1 MSKSLEDQV
10 IALAGL
16 FQATRVVR
24 QIATT
29 GNSDSDDLT
38 TALNSVLEMTP
49 SKTIA
54 VYGTLPQLEHGL
66 EMLKG
71 YFGGQAAK
79 EDIEVTRYI
88 ASIIHLERQL
98 SKNKEMLDLIKNSIM
113 RIQQQSQHFP
123 PPHENIIAAIAD
135 LYSNSISQ
143 LNPKIVVH
151 GEEEYLSVNVNA
163 NKVRALLFAAIRA
176 AVLWRQCGGNRWH
189 FIIHKSKIQRCAVN
203 LLEQVRNTPLSPTIE
218 ED

>member
-1 MSKSLEDQV
+1 MSKTLEDQV

-16 FQATRVVR
+16 FQATRLVR

-29 GNSDSDDLT
+29 GNCDSDDLET
-38 TALNSVLEMTP
+38 SLHSILATSPGN
-49 SKTIA
+49 TIA
-54 VYGTLPQLEHGL
+54 VYTSLSNLQHGL
-66 EMLKG
+66 EMIKG
-71 YFGGQAAK
+71 YFGGRAAR

-98 SKNKEMLDLIKNSIM
+98 RKNTEMLDLIKNSII
-113 RIQQQSQHFP
+113 RIEQQSRHFP
-123 PPHENIIAAIAD
+123 IPHENIIAALAD

-151 GEEEYLSVNVNA
+151 GEEEYLSIHQNA
-163 NKVRALLFAAIRA
+163 DKVRALLFAAIRA
-176 AVLWRQCGGNRWH
+176 AVLWRQCGGNRWQ
-189 FIIHKSKIQRCAVN
+189 FIFQKSKIHRCAET
-203 LLEQVRNTPLSPTIE
+203 LLQQE